1 MKFTFSIFLLVSI
14 GYYSD
19 ATNIKDIGPHDSLT
33 LDDSKL
39 GAINT
44 FVKSNQAKVVD
55 SQGEYLRGNV
65 RQDSI
70 LENDADDAVSLEDG
84 EEWYEKD
91 FFDRDALV
99 SLS

>member
-14 GYYSD
+14 GCYGD
-19 ATNIKDIGPHDSLT
+19 ATNIKDIGPHDSLA

-44 FVKSNQAKVVD
+44 FVESNQAKVVD
-55 SQGEYLRGNV
+55 SQGEHLRGNV
-65 RQDSI
+65 RQNSI
-70 LENDADDAVSLEDG
+70 LESDADDAVSLENG